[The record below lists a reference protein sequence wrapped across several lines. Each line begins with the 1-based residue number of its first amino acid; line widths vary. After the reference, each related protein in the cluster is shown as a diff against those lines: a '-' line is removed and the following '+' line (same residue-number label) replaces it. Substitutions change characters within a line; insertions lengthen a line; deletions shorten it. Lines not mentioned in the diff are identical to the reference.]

1 MPRNGK
7 PDPCCVSSTEADEQR
22 GGESAFCHTDLRY
35 RRLKV
40 RELSTG
46 RVIDDEAD
54 VLVSARG
61 FLSDPAWPKVP
72 GLKSFQGEVMHSA
85 RWNEE

>member
-1 MPRNGK
+1 MASRLPS
-7 PDPCCVSSTEADEQR
+7 DMLA
-22 GGESAFCHTDLRY
+22 DLRY
-35 RRLKV
+35 RHLKV
-40 RELSTG
+40 RELPTG

-85 RWNEE
+85 MWNEE